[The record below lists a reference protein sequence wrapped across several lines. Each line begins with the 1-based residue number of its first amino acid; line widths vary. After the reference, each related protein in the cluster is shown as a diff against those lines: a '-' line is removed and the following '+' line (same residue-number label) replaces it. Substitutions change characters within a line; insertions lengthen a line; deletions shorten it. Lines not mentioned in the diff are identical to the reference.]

1 MSPIVLTL
9 GGDASPFIASSVILQ
24 VKPVIRHQDGR
35 HESRDTEKGP
45 RERNSQLRQGD
56 VREREPR
63 GADLAGAER
72 ILPVSG
78 SSPRIQTH
86 RLRCSHRQ
94 RPRGPTAGWGSPSP
108 PPTAPRRLR
117 RPHRRLRDKYT
128 NSSRAAHGGVLQRQ
142 EKRDER

>member
-9 GGDASPFIASSVILQ
+9 GGDASPFVASSVILQ
-24 VKPVIRHQDGR
+24 AKPVIKHQGGR
-35 HESRDTEKGP
+35 HELRDTEKGP
-45 RERNSQLRQGD
+45 RERNSQLRRGG
-56 VREREPR
+56 VREHEPR
-63 GADLAGAER
+63 GADLVGAER

-78 SSPRIQTH
+78 SSPRIQTR

-94 RPRGPTAGWGSPSP
+94 RPWGPTAGWGSPSSQ
-108 PPTAPRRLR
+108 PTAPRRLR
-117 RPHRRLRDKYT
+117 RPHRRLQDKYT